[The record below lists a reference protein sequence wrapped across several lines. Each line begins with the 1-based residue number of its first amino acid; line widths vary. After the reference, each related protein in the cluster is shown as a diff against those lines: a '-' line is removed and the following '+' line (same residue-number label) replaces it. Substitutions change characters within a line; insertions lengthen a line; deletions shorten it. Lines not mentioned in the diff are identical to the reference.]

1 MIEEITFKF
10 GMELKPTQHSWKSQL
25 YKAKQY
31 NWLIQLLNKII
42 SPWQTAFIL
51 GHLDPNS

>member
-10 GMELKPTQHSWKSQL
+10 GTELKPTQHCWKSQL
-25 YKAKQY
+25 YKAEQD
-31 NWLIQLLNKII
+31 NQLIQPLNKII
-42 SPWQTAFIL
+42 SPWQTTFIL

>member
-10 GMELKPTQHSWKSQL
+10 GTELKPTQHCWKSQL
-25 YKAKQY
+25 YKAEQD
-31 NWLIQLLNKII
+31 NQLIQPLNKII

>member
-10 GMELKPTQHSWKSQL
+10 GTELKPTQHSWKSQL
-25 YKAKQY
+25 YKAEQD
-31 NWLIQLLNKII
+31 NQLIQPLNKII
-42 SPWQTAFIL
+42 SPWQTTFIL